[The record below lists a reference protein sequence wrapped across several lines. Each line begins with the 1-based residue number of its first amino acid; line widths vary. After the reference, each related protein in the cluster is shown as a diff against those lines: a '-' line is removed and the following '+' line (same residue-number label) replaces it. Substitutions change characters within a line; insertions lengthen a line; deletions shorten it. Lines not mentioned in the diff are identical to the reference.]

1 MRESRELERNMGRR
15 NKRLREEEEEREL
28 GGVEEYSAGK

>member
-1 MRESRELERNMGRR
+1 MRESRELERNMGKR
-15 NKRLREEEEEREL
+15 NKKMLRKEEREL